1 MTLMETASL
10 MMLIRMT
17 ITMGYQIVE
26 SASQEILMRVATL
39 TATVLAI
46 IKILTETVT
55 G

>member
-10 MMLIRMT
+10 TMLIRMM

-26 SASQEILMRVATL
+26 TASREILMRVVTP
-39 TATVLAI
+39 TAMVLVI
-46 IKILTETVT
+46 IKILIETVM